1 MYELTENNSILI
13 NTSQYTFN
21 SIFGSSV
28 STGIYENQILTV
40 SSYIQQQRNNF
51 VFKQNASGKFI
62 DVQLNSAT
70 TIQCYNNTSI
80 LLNNIIS
87 RWTYLNYARFFIVN
101 PNKYYNV

>member
-1 MYELTENNSILI
+1 MYELIENNSILI

-21 SIFGSSV
+21 SIFNDYYDNIDAY
-28 STGIYENQILTV
+28 IYENQILTV

-70 TIQCYNNTSI
+70 TIQCYNNASI
-80 LLNNIIS
+80 LLNNIIF
-87 RWTYLNYARFFIVN
+87 RWMALICM
-101 PNKYYNV
+101 